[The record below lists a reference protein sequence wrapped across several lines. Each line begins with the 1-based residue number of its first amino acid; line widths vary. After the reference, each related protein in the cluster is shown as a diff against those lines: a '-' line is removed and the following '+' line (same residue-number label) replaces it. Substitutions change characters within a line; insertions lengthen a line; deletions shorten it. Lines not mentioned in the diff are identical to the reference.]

1 MPVVEKIGRRNC
13 IPILY
18 TRGTHYEVGF
28 DVGRTF
34 SGIIKSFLETSG
46 PLNDTYLPLYET
58 DAGRRVYDATLA
70 SVRENFPQYVEEI
83 EGTADG
89 AKVPFHKLFLL
100 HMDDI
105 TPNVVHRKSAVEG
118 TVGCSSVCCNQK
130 NEVVLGHTED
140 ALSEVLNHIYFV
152 SAHIISDKPR
162 GRWAIKEEK
171 FTSLCYAG
179 HLPGFTMSYNN
190 HGLVYSINVV
200 SAKTLSAG
208 KTPRFFLTRALLGT
222 RNLEEAQSVLRD
234 RGVGAADGFSVNM
247 TFLNQEGNRL
257 FHNAEV
263 GPNQE
268 GNPES
273 AVNILTCSQGEFLF
287 HCNKYLRLDVPEVIG
302 MMIDSSD
309 RRQEVMDKLG
319 AVKSKRDVISLLGD
333 QTGGKP
339 NDGAHPIFRDEEDGR
354 VKTVA
359 VGIFDL
365 EAKTW
370 SIYTDNPKK
379 SDPIVILPLDI
390 RNK

>member
-89 AKVPFHKLFLL
+89 AKVPFHK
-100 HMDDI
+100 
-105 TPNVVHRKSAVEG
+105 G

-379 SDPIVILPLDI
+379 SDPIVVLPLDI